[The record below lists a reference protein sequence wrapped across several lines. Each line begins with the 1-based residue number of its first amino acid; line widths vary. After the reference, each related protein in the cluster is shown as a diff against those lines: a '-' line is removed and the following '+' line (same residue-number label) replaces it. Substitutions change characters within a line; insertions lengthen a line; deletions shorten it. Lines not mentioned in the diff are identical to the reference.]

1 MCFFTQINNSNS
13 ILLQISHFTHKKDVF
28 TTKIHGNEKTPNF
41 INYFCSSFLNPK
53 NQSDMLE
60 IDFKEIITVSMVLFA
75 VIDIVGSIPIIVNL
89 RAKVGHIESEKA
101 SIVAGAIMIVFLFVG
116 EGLLNLIGIDV
127 HSFAVAG
134 SFVLF
139 FLALE
144 MILGIRIYRDEE
156 PGSASIVPL
165 AFPLIAG
172 AGTMTTLLS
181 LRSQFHTI
189 NIIIAIVLNIILV
202 YIVLKS
208 SKKIENLL
216 GENGLGVVRKTFG
229 VILLAIAV
237 KLFAANVKGLFV

>member
-1 MCFFTQINNSNS
+1 VNKTQQSFNNRILKIKKITVFLKTKMFFIKLFIKKL
-13 ILLQISHFTHKKDVF
+13 IL
-28 TTKIHGNEKTPNF
+28 
-41 INYFCSSFLNPK
+41 
-53 NQSDMLE
+53 MM
-60 IDFKEIITVSMVLFA
+60 DFNLKEIITVGMVLFA
-75 VIDIVGSIPIIVNL
+75 VIDIVGSIPIIVGL
-89 RAKVGHIESEKA
+89 RAKHGHIESEKA
-101 SIVAGAIMIVFLFVG
+101 SIVAGLIMILFLFIG
-116 EGLLNLIGIDV
+116 EEFLSLIGIDV

-156 PGSASIVPL
+156 ASSASIVPL

-181 LRSQFHTI
+181 LRSQFHTL
-189 NIIIAIVLNIILV
+189 NIVIAIILNIILV

-208 SKKIENLL
+208 SGKIEKML
-216 GENGLGVVRKTFG
+216 GQNGLGVIRKTFG
-229 VILLAIAV
+229 VVLLAIAV